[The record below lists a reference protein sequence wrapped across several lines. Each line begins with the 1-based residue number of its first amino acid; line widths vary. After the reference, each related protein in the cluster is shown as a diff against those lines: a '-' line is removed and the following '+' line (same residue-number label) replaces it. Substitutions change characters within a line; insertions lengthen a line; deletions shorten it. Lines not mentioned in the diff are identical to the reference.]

1 MPFADAGR
9 RSSDRLL
16 GDFVLGKCSTLPRQ
30 HGRDLSNDSTLAQA
44 RGGRYRGGLRDR
56 AMATVFRRIKRL
68 GRREGSEPPN
78 GDADLGRLSDGPQEG
93 AN

>member
-30 HGRDLSNDSTLAQA
+30 HGRDLSNDSTLAYA
-44 RGGRYRGGLRDR
+44 SVCKCPLS
-56 AMATVFRRIKRL
+56 RL
-68 GRREGSEPPN
+68 QSHE
-78 GDADLGRLSDGPQEG
+78 
-93 AN
+93 